1 MSGQRKRT
9 VFVRRLC
16 LHGRRVACGRRAV
29 NLRKYPS
36 RVNFSNQRQFR
47 VSSFKFRDARGEPL
61 AEGCRPCRDSG
72 FIKRAFPALKGW
84 AKLFRPTGWD
94 WNPRLSPETGANPRR
109 GGRRAG
115 SEALGGAKLYL
126 YPEKPDSAKRGAF
139 RTVAQFEISAVE
151 NAPIESHIAGG
162 RSNSAARS

>member
-84 AKLFRPTGWD
+84 AKLFRPTRWD
-94 WNPRLSPETGANPRR
+94 WNPRLSPETGANLGHRAYGPAREPMTLVTDVVWNRVPYCPRR
-109 GGRRAG
+109 TPGHFAVTLG
-115 SEALGGAKLYL
+115 SRNAKVRHQGI
-126 YPEKPDSAKRGAF
+126 KP
-139 RTVAQFEISAVE
+139 
-151 NAPIESHIAGG
+151 
-162 RSNSAARS
+162 